1 MSSRLLVVTGAVALL
16 AVPLIAELTS
26 DPFLV
31 TLFTSVAIF
40 ALAAVS
46 LDFILGYGAMVSLGH
61 AAFFGLGGYTVG
73 ILAHHAAEG
82 SNLLYGPLA
91 IGGSNAALLSLPLA
105 ALVAAAMALV
115 IGAICLRT
123 SGVYFIMITLAF
135 AQMLFYF
142 FVTLPTYGGD
152 DGLSL
157 WGRNQLLGL
166 DLGDDVAFYYMCL
179 ALLFGFTA
187 LCRRIVDSRFG
198 MVMRGCREN
207 EQRMRAL
214 GFATYRY
221 KLVAFSVSGA
231 GAGLAG
237 ALMANNTEFIS
248 PAYLAWFQSGEILIM
263 VLLGGM
269 GTLYGP
275 ILGAAA
281 LILLEEVLVQ
291 YTEHWMLILGPL
303 LIVVVLFARGGL
315 FRLLAGR
322 GSARD

>member
-1 MSSRLLVVTGAVALL
+1 MRSRLVVVSGALVLL
-16 AVPLIAELTS
+16 AVPLIAELAS

-105 ALVAAAMALV
+105 ALVAAAVALV

-157 WGRNQLLGL
+157 WGRNQLLDL
-166 DLGDDVAFYYMCL
+166 DLGHDVAFYYLCL
-179 ALLFGFTA
+179 ALLFGFTV

-207 EQRMRAL
+207 ERRMRAL

-237 ALMANNTEFIS
+237 ALMANNTEFVS

-322 GSARD
+322 GSVHD